1 MATRALSQWVH
12 NRLTDHKAISGSYT
26 YWHSKDVQT
35 ALSRCS
41 QQLHTTGLTT
51 KSIPLLTQQEHN
63 TDTNSCRLEEKV
75 ICYHFSSE
83 NNLPTFWLNALVV
96 IRVKVDWSIQ
106 SKHRQVISELKLVTD
121 NLFIYAAANW
131 EATENAVGFPTLPFL
146 SLRMAYNH
154 CCY

>member
-1 MATRALSQWVH
+1 MATTALSQWVH
-12 NRLTDHKAISGSYT
+12 NRLTDHKAISGT
-26 YWHSKDVQT
+26 DT
-35 ALSRCS
+35 ARMFKQLWGRCS

-51 KSIPLLTQQEHN
+51 KSIPLLTQQEPN
-63 TDTNSCRLEEKV
+63 TGTNSYRLEEKV